1 MRPAVRTFRF
11 PRVAE
16 DDEPTT
22 ISEIRRSIEAE
33 DGSALLSAAGNVHY
47 ADLAQ
52 LYEDLSDPERDF
64 LFKTIG
70 PELATDVVA
79 ELPYSLIEES
89 LGHFKPAQLR
99 FLLSNLSDDD
109 RVDIFQVVSEEAR
122 VRFSPSS
129 APATRSSTRSLL
141 KYDEDTAGGRMTTQ
155 IGRITGDMTVKQAL
169 AILRRD
175 RDDAETLARIFVVDA
190 QGRMVGKVRLR
201 DLAFNT
207 WDTPI
212 RDIMDD
218 VDEFTLATADQ
229 EDAARLLSRYD
240 LVVLPVVDEFHHLL
254 GVITYD
260 DALEIMQEES
270 TEDMEKLGGIGGEQ
284 TELSY
289 LNTTVPTHYR
299 RRVIWL
305 VGLAFVSIVSGY
317 VMFRFSGVLE
327 KAFVL
332 SLFLPMVVASGGNAG
347 GQAATMVIRALALGE
362 IGTGTAMRIA
372 WKEARVGICLGIT
385 LGIAIAAFISFVL
398 PSFHPQAPEGFSFL
412 HLSLAVASAI
422 TLQVLSATTLGALL
436 PITAR
441 AINLDPAV
449 VSAPSLASIVDVSGM
464 LIYFG
469 TAAAILGL

>member
-1 MRPAVRTFRF
+1 MP
-11 PRVAE
+11 E
-16 DDEPTT
+16 DDDENP
-22 ISEIRRSIEAE
+22 ISEIRRAIAAN
-33 DGSALLSAAGNVHY
+33 DGSALLAAAGNVHY
-47 ADLAQ
+47 ADLAD
-52 LYEDLSDPERDF
+52 LYEHLEDDERDF

-79 ELPYSLIEES
+79 ELPDSLIEES
-89 LGHFKPAQLR
+89 LSHFKPAQLR
-99 FLLSNLSDDD
+99 VLLGNLSDDD
-109 RVDIFQVVSEEAR
+109 RVDIFQVVSEEEQ
-122 VRFSPSS
+122 VRFFSLLGPRDKEL
-129 APATRSSTRSLL
+129 TKNLL
-141 KYDEDTAGGRMTTQ
+141 KYDEDSAGGRMTTQ
-155 IGRITGDMTVKQAL
+155 VGRITADMTVKQAL
-169 AILRRD
+169 AVLRRD
-175 RDDAETLARIFVVDA
+175 REDTETLARIFVIDE
-190 QGRMVGKVRLR
+190 QGRLAGKVRLR

-212 RDIMDD
+212 RDILDD
-218 VDEFTLATADQ
+218 ADEFTLATADQ
-229 EDAARLLSRYD
+229 EDAARMLSRYD

-260 DALEIMQEES
+260 DALEILQEES

-284 TELSY
+284 TELTY
-289 LNTTVPTHYR
+289 LNTSAAIHYR

-305 VGLAFVSIVSGY
+305 VGLAFVSILSGY

-332 SLFLPMVVASGGNAG
+332 SLFLPMVVAAGGNAG

-362 IGTGTAMRIA
+362 IGTGAALRIA
-372 WKEARVGICLGIT
+372 WKEARVGIFLGVT
-385 LGIAIAAFISFVL
+385 LGISIAGFIAVIL
-398 PSFHPQAPEGFSFL
+398 PHFHPEAPATFSFL
-412 HLSLAVASAI
+412 KLSFAVATAI

-441 AINLDPAV
+441 AIKLDPAV

>member
-1 MRPAVRTFRF
+1 VPEEEEAALIPVIKRAI
-11 PRVAE
+11 A
-16 DDEPTT
+16 
-22 ISEIRRSIEAE
+22 AE
-33 DGSALLSAAGNVHY
+33 DGSALLAAAENAHY
-47 ADLAQ
+47 ADLAG
-52 LYEDLSDPERDF
+52 LYEDLDDKERDF
-64 LFKTIG
+64 FMTTIG

-79 ELPYSLIEES
+79 ELPDSLIEDS
-89 LGHFKPAQLR
+89 LSHFKPAQLR

-109 RVDIFQVVSEEAR
+109 RVDIFQVVSKDAQ
-122 VRFSPSS
+122 VRFFSLLGPRDKEL
-129 APATRSSTRSLL
+129 TKNLL
-141 KYDEDTAGGRMTTQ
+141 KYEEDTAGGRMTTQ

-175 RDDAETLARIFVVDA
+175 REDAETLARIFVVDE

-229 EDAARLLSRYD
+229 EDAARMLSRYD

-270 TEDMEKLGGIGGEQ
+270 TEDMEKLGGIGGEK

-289 LNTTVPTHYR
+289 LNTSATIHYR
-299 RRVIWL
+299 RRVLWL
-305 VGLAFVSIVSGY
+305 VGLAFVSILSGY

-362 IGTGTAMRIA
+362 IGAGTAMRIA
-372 WKEARVGICLGIT
+372 WKEARVGVCLGIT
-385 LGIAIAAFISFVL
+385 LGVAIAAFISFVL
-398 PSFHPQAPEGFSFL
+398 PHFHPEAPAGFSFL
-412 HLSLAVASAI
+412 KLSFAVAAAI

-436 PITAR
+436 PLTAR
-441 AINLDPAV
+441 AIKLDPAV

-469 TAAAILGL
+469 TASAILGL

>member
-1 MRPAVRTFRF
+1 MP
-11 PRVAE
+11 E
-16 DDEPTT
+16 DDDENP
-22 ISEIRRSIEAE
+22 ISEIRRAIAVN
-33 DGSALLSAAGNVHY
+33 DGSALLAAAGNVHY
-47 ADLAQ
+47 ADLAD
-52 LYEDLSDPERDF
+52 LYEHLEDNERDF

-79 ELPYSLIEES
+79 ELPDSLIEES
-89 LGHFKPAQLR
+89 LSHFKPAQLR
-99 FLLSNLSDDD
+99 VLLGNLSDDD
-109 RVDIFQVVSEEAR
+109 RVDIFQVVSEEEQ
-122 VRFSPSS
+122 VRFFSLLGPRDREL
-129 APATRSSTRSLL
+129 TKSLL
-141 KYDEDTAGGRMTTQ
+141 KYDEDSAGGRMTTQ
-155 IGRITGDMTVKQAL
+155 VGRITADMTVKQAL
-169 AILRRD
+169 AVLRRD
-175 RDDAETLARIFVVDA
+175 REDTETLARIFVIDE
-190 QGRMVGKVRLR
+190 QGRLAGKVRLR

-218 VDEFTLATADQ
+218 ADEFTLATADQ
-229 EDAARLLSRYD
+229 EDAARMLSRYD

-260 DALEIMQEES
+260 DALEILQEES

-284 TELSY
+284 TELTY
-289 LNTTVPTHYR
+289 LNTSAASHYR

-305 VGLAFVSIVSGY
+305 VGLAFVSILSGY
-317 VMFRFSGVLE
+317 VMFRFSEVLE

-332 SLFLPMVVASGGNAG
+332 SLFLPMVVAAGGNAG

-362 IGTGTAMRIA
+362 IGTGTALRIA
-372 WKEARVGICLGIT
+372 WKEARVGIFLGVT
-385 LGIAIAAFISFVL
+385 LGISIAGFIAVIL
-398 PSFHPQAPEGFSFL
+398 PQFHPEAPATFSFL
-412 HLSLAVASAI
+412 KLSFAVATAI

-441 AINLDPAV
+441 AIKLDPAV

>member
-1 MRPAVRTFRF
+1 MP
-11 PRVAE
+11 E
-16 DDEPTT
+16 DDDENP
-22 ISEIRRSIEAE
+22 ISEIRRAIAVN
-33 DGSALLSAAGNVHY
+33 DGSALLAAAGNVHY
-47 ADLAQ
+47 ADLAD
-52 LYEDLSDPERDF
+52 LYEHLEDDERDF

-79 ELPYSLIEES
+79 ELPDSLIEES
-89 LGHFKPAQLR
+89 LSHFKPAQLR
-99 FLLSNLSDDD
+99 VLLGNLSDDD
-109 RVDIFQVVSEEAR
+109 RVDIFQVVSEEEQ
-122 VRFSPSS
+122 VRFFSLLGPRDREL
-129 APATRSSTRSLL
+129 TKSLL
-141 KYDEDTAGGRMTTQ
+141 KYDEDSAGGRMTTQ
-155 IGRITGDMTVKQAL
+155 VGRITADMTVKQAL
-169 AILRRD
+169 AVLRRD
-175 RDDAETLARIFVVDA
+175 REDTETLARIFVIDE
-190 QGRMVGKVRLR
+190 QGRLAGKVRLR

-218 VDEFTLATADQ
+218 ADEFTLATADQ
-229 EDAARLLSRYD
+229 EDAARMLSRYD

-260 DALEIMQEES
+260 DALEILQEES

-284 TELSY
+284 TELTY
-289 LNTTVPTHYR
+289 LNTSAASHYR

-305 VGLAFVSIVSGY
+305 VGLAFVSILSGY
-317 VMFRFSGVLE
+317 VMFRFSEVLE

-332 SLFLPMVVASGGNAG
+332 SLFLPMVVAAGGNAG

-362 IGTGTAMRIA
+362 IGTGTALRIA
-372 WKEARVGICLGIT
+372 WKEARVGIFLGVT
-385 LGIAIAAFISFVL
+385 LGISIAGFIAVIL
-398 PSFHPQAPEGFSFL
+398 PQFHPEAPATFSFL
-412 HLSLAVASAI
+412 KLSFAVATAI

-441 AINLDPAV
+441 AIKLDPAV

>member
-1 MRPAVRTFRF
+1 MP
-11 PRVAE
+11 E
-16 DDEPTT
+16 DDDENP
-22 ISEIRRSIEAE
+22 ISEIRRAIAVN
-33 DGSALLSAAGNVHY
+33 DGSALLAAAGNVHY
-47 ADLAQ
+47 ADLAD
-52 LYEDLSDPERDF
+52 LYEHLEDNERDF

-79 ELPYSLIEES
+79 ELPDSLIEES
-89 LGHFKPAQLR
+89 LSHFKPAQLR
-99 FLLSNLSDDD
+99 VLLGNLSDDD
-109 RVDIFQVVSEEAR
+109 RVDIFQVVSEEEQ
-122 VRFSPSS
+122 VRFFSLLGPRDREL
-129 APATRSSTRSLL
+129 TKSLL
-141 KYDEDTAGGRMTTQ
+141 KYDEDSAGGRMTTQ
-155 IGRITGDMTVKQAL
+155 VGRITADMTVKQAL
-169 AILRRD
+169 AVLRRD
-175 RDDAETLARIFVVDA
+175 REDTETLARIFVIDE
-190 QGRMVGKVRLR
+190 QGRLAGKVRLR

-218 VDEFTLATADQ
+218 ADEFTLATADQ
-229 EDAARLLSRYD
+229 EDAARMLSRYD

-260 DALEIMQEES
+260 DALEILQEES

-284 TELSY
+284 TELTY
-289 LNTTVPTHYR
+289 LNTSAASHYR

-305 VGLAFVSIVSGY
+305 VGLAFVSILSGY
-317 VMFRFSGVLE
+317 VMFRFSEVLE

-332 SLFLPMVVASGGNAG
+332 SLFLPMVVAAGGNAG
-347 GQAATMVIRALALGE
+347 GQAATMVIRALALGD
-362 IGTGTAMRIA
+362 IGKGTALRIA
-372 WKEARVGICLGIT
+372 WKEARVGIFLGVT
-385 LGIAIAAFISFVL
+385 LGISIAGFIAVIL
-398 PSFHPQAPEGFSFL
+398 PQFHPEAPATFSFL
-412 HLSLAVASAI
+412 KLSFAVATAI

-441 AINLDPAV
+441 AIKLDPAV

>member
-1 MRPAVRTFRF
+1 MP
-11 PRVAE
+11 E

-22 ISEIRRSIEAE
+22 ISEIRRAIEAE
-33 DGSALLSAAGNVHY
+33 DGSALLAAAENVHY
-47 ADLAQ
+47 ADLAE
-52 LYEDLSDPERDF
+52 LYEELNDTERDF
-64 LFKTIG
+64 LFTTIG

-79 ELPYSLIEES
+79 ELPDSLIEDS
-89 LGHFKPAQLR
+89 LNHFKPAQLR

-109 RVDIFQVVSEEAR
+109 RVDIFQVVSKEAQ
-122 VRFSPSS
+122 VRFFSLLGLRDKQL
-129 APATRSSTRSLL
+129 TESLL
-141 KYDEDTAGGRMTTQ
+141 KYEEDTAGGRMTTQ
-155 IGRITGDMTVKQAL
+155 VGRITGDMTVKQAV

-175 RDDAETLARIFVVDA
+175 REDTETLARIFVVDV
-190 QGRMVGKVRLR
+190 QGRLVGKVRLR

-212 RDIMDD
+212 RDIMDT

-284 TELSY
+284 TELTY

-305 VGLAFVSIVSGY
+305 VGLAFVSILSGY

-332 SLFLPMVVASGGNAG
+332 SLFLPMVVAAGGNAG

-362 IGTGTAMRIA
+362 IGTGTALRIA
-372 WKEARVGICLGIT
+372 WKEARVGIFLGMT
-385 LGIAIAAFISFVL
+385 LGIAIAAFITFVL
-398 PSFHPQAPEGFSFL
+398 PRFHPAAPEQFTFL
-412 HLSLAVASAI
+412 RLSLAVAAAI
-422 TLQVLSATTLGALL
+422 TIQVLSATTLGALL

-441 AINLDPAV
+441 AIRLDPAV

-469 TAAAILGL
+469 TAAAILNL

>member
-1 MRPAVRTFRF
+1 MTK
-11 PRVAE
+11 
-16 DDEPTT
+16 
-22 ISEIRRSIEAE
+22 
-33 DGSALLSAAGNVHY
+33 SATSFSPPSA
-47 ADLAQ
+47 Q
-52 LYEDLSDPERDF
+52 
-64 LFKTIG
+64 
-70 PELATDVVA
+70 LATDVVA
-79 ELPYSLIEES
+79 ELPDSLIEDS
-89 LGHFKPAQLR
+89 LSHFKPAQLR

-109 RVDIFQVVSEEAR
+109 RVDIFQVVSKEAQ
-122 VRFSPSS
+122 VRFFSLLGPRDKEL
-129 APATRSSTRSLL
+129 TKSLL
-141 KYDEDTAGGRMTTQ
+141 KYEEDTAGGRMTTQ
-155 IGRITGDMTVKQAL
+155 VGRITGDMTVKQAL

-175 RDDAETLARIFVVDA
+175 REDAETLARIFVVDV
-190 QGRMVGKVRLR
+190 QGRLVGKVRLR

-212 RDIMDD
+212 RDIMDN

-229 EDAARLLSRYD
+229 EDAARQLSRYD

-289 LNTTVPTHYR
+289 LNTTIGIHYR

-305 VGLAFVSIVSGY
+305 VGLAFVSIISGY
-317 VMFRFSGVLE
+317 VMFRFSGILQ

-398 PSFHPQAPEGFSFL
+398 PNFHPVAPEGFSFL
-412 HLSLAVASAI
+412 RLSLAVAAAI

-441 AINLDPAV
+441 ACKLDPAV

>member
-1 MRPAVRTFRF
+1 VP
-11 PRVAE
+11 
-16 DDEPTT
+16 DDESTP
-22 ISEIRRSIEAE
+22 ISEIKRAIDAQ
-33 DGSALLSAAGNVHY
+33 DGSALLAAAEDVHY
-47 ADLAQ
+47 ADLAE
-52 LYEDLSDPERDF
+52 LYEHLDDEERDF
-64 LFKTIG
+64 FFKTIG

-79 ELPYSLIEES
+79 ELPYSLIEDS
-89 LGHFKPAQLR
+89 LNHFKPAQLR
-99 FLLSNLSDDD
+99 FLLGNLSDDD
-109 RVDIFQVVSEEAR
+109 RVDIFQVVSKEAQI
-122 VRFSPSS
+122 RFFSLLGPRDKEL
-129 APATRSSTRSLL
+129 TKSLL
-141 KYDEDTAGGRMTTQ
+141 KYEEDTAGGRMTTQ
-155 IGRITGDMTVKQAL
+155 VGRITGDMTVKQAL

-175 RDDAETLARIFVVDA
+175 REDAETLARIFVVDA
-190 QGRMVGKVRLR
+190 QGRLVGKVRLR

-212 RDIMDD
+212 RDIMEDA
-218 VDEFTLATADQ
+218 DEFVLATEDQ
-229 EDAARLLSRYD
+229 EDAARMLSRYD

-270 TEDMEKLGGIGGEQ
+270 TEDIEKLGGIGGEQ
-284 TELSY
+284 TELTY
-289 LNTTVPTHYR
+289 LNTSAAIHYR

-305 VGLAFVSIVSGY
+305 VGLAFVSILSGY
-317 VMFRFSGVLE
+317 VMFRFSGVLQ

-362 IGTGTAMRIA
+362 IGTGTALRIA
-372 WKEARVGICLGIT
+372 WKEARIGIFLGMT
-385 LGIAIAAFISFVL
+385 LGVSIAAFISFVL
-398 PSFHPQAPEGFSFL
+398 PHFHPDAPVGFSFL
-412 HLSLAVASAI
+412 HLSLAVAAAI
-422 TLQVLSATTLGALL
+422 TLQVFSATTLGALL